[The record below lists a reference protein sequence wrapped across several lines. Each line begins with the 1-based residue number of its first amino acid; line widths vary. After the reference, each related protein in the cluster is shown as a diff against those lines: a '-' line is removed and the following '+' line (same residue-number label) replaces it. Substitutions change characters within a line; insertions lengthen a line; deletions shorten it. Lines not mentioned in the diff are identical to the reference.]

1 MQDNAQLPGAAG
13 SSEAAAS
20 GAGATGA
27 ATHGAAAASTA
38 GAACAAGAEGNGRG
52 DGHAADHG
60 SAHGGPLRVLA
71 LGALG
76 VVFGDIGTSPLYA
89 FKQCMEAAGTA
100 AAGPSLV
107 LGVLSLVFWAIALIV
122 TVKYVGLV
130 LRADNR
136 GEGGVLA
143 LMALVVNEG
152 RVGNTVMLAA
162 LGLAGCAFFYGDG
175 TITPAVSVL
184 SAIEG
189 LELADPGFKTAVVP
203 LSVLVLF
210 VLFAMQRRGTGHIGG
225 MFGPVMLLWFGTI
238 ALLGAS
244 QVVRYPQVL
253 AAVNP
258 VYGVALLVRHP
269 GISLAV
275 LASVFLAVT
284 GGEAL
289 YADLGHFGRRPIQ
302 LMWYAVVWPA
312 LVLNYF
318 GQGALVLGNPATAEN
333 PFYLLAPPWFLLPL
347 VVLATAATI
356 IASQAVISGVY
367 SMTQQAL
374 QLGFLPRMRVAQ
386 TSAAAIGQI
395 YVPAVN
401 WIVCTATIGLVLSF
415 RTSDNLAAAYGIAV
429 VWTMVIVSVLLIAL
443 RWGRAAEDVR
453 SRWVVAIAVPL
464 LLLECLF
471 VVANLEK
478 IPNGGWFPLLF
489 GFAVFMVM
497 RSWMR
502 GRGAVLEQNRRQ
514 ERSVKVF
521 LEELAHAPPRI
532 VPGTAVFLSSS
543 VDAVPRTL
551 ARNVRYNGVLHEHTV
566 LLSVVTERIPRVA
579 RGARLRATRLSDQLC
594 RIEAHIGFVERPD
607 VPRLLR
613 EAERLGLGFRTDNA
627 TFFLGRDDIVVASPR
642 GMARWR
648 KHLFLFLARNS
659 EFAGAHFG
667 IPPERIIELGGQ
679 VQI

>member
-1 MQDNAQLPGAAG
+1 MDETARTASEVAAG
-13 SSEAAAS
+13 STAAAVT
-20 GAGATGA
+20 AEAATGA
-27 ATHGAAAASTA
+27 DAH
-38 GAACAAGAEGNGRG
+38 GNGNG
-52 DGHAADHG
+52 HGGAGGHAADRG
-60 SAHGGPLRVLA
+60 SVHGGPLHVLA

-76 VVFGDIGTSPLYA
+76 VVVGDIGTSPLSA
-89 FKQCMEAAGTA
+89 LKQTLEAVGTA
-100 AAGPSLV
+100 ASGPPAV

-122 TVKYVGLV
+122 TVKYVSLV

-143 LMALVVNEG
+143 LMALVVHEG
-152 RVGNTVMLAA
+152 RVGNTVTLAA

-189 LELADPGFKTAVVP
+189 LELVDPGFKTAVVP

-210 VLFAMQRRGTGHIGG
+210 VLFAVQRRGTGHIGG
-225 MFGPVMLLWFGTI
+225 MFGPVMLVWFATI
-238 ALLGAS
+238 GLLGVA
-244 QVVRYPQVL
+244 QIVQHPQVL

-258 VYGVALLVRHP
+258 AYGVALLARHP

-302 LMWYAVVWPA
+302 LMWYGVVWPA

-318 GQGALVLGNPATAEN
+318 GQGALVLGSPAAAEN
-333 PFYLLAPPWFLLPL
+333 PFYLLAPGWLLIPL

-374 QLGFLPRMRVAQ
+374 LLGFLPRMRVAQ

-401 WIVCTATIGLVLSF
+401 WIVCAATIGLVLSF
-415 RTSDNLAAAYGIAV
+415 RTSDTLAAAYGIAV

-443 RWGRAAEDVR
+443 HLGRAAEDVR
-453 SRWVVAIAVPL
+453 SRWVVAMAVPL
-464 LLLECLF
+464 LLLELLF
-471 VVANLEK
+471 VVANIEK

-502 GRGAVLEQNRRQ
+502 GRVAVVEQTRRQ
-514 ERSVKVF
+514 ERSVKSF

-543 VDAVPRTL
+543 VDTVPRTL
-551 ARNVRYNGVLHEHTV
+551 ARNARCNAVLHEHTV
-566 LLSVVTERIPRVA
+566 LLSVLTERIPRVA
-579 RGARLRATRLSDQLC
+579 RGGRLRVTRLADHLW

-613 EAERLGLGFRTDNA
+613 EAERLGLGFRTDN
-627 TFFLGRDDIVVASPR
+627 TTYFLGRDDIVIASPR

-648 KHLFLFLARNS
+648 KHLFLFLSRNS
-659 EFAGAHFG
+659 EFAWAHFG
-667 IPPERIIELGGQ
+667 IPPERIVELGGQ